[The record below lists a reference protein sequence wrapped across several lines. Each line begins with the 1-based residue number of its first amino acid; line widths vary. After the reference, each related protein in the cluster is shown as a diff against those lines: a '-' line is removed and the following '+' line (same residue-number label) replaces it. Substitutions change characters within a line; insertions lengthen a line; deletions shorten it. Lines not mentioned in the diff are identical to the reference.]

1 MDQLAQKIWWRRG
14 HCVESWEKL
23 SFSFSFVFPFFF
35 CFLCFFFFSCGLN
48 HTTLLPYFLFGLLS
62 SKIPYSHFTSTA
74 KGASPVEG
82 VTSEGRRRLGGV
94 GLALRRQVLGEV
106 TLGLRQV

>member
-1 MDQLAQKIWWRRG
+1 M
-14 HCVESWEKL
+14 VL
-23 SFSFSFVFPFFF
+23 SFFFLFLLFFLFSFVFFV
-35 CFLCFFFFSCGLN
+35 FFFFCGLN

-62 SKIPYSHFTSTA
+62 SEIPYSHFTSTA

-82 VTSEGRRRLGGV
+82 VTSEGCRRLGGV
-94 GLALRRQVLGEV
+94 GLALRGQVLGEV